1 MLLCVN
7 LQVAFVQQNKNI
19 GQSPKRKVIK
29 MKKFA
34 SVLLAVLVA
43 FSMFSFVV
51 SAAAPKLT
59 VSADKTNVKAGDTVT
74 VTVKL
79 AEKSGL
85 GVLTFKVNYD
95 SSVLEATKMEAGDLG
110 ATVNVKTGI
119 ATMATATTFEAA
131 GTVCTMT
138 FKALKDGEANVT
150 LDVTE
155 AYDANLNEVTVEK
168 GSVKVTVG
176 AGETTTAA
184 PETTT
189 AAPET
194 TTAAP
199 ETTTQAPETT
209 EHVCT
214 WSSWAETK
222 APTCQAEGVKTRNCT
237 VCGEAETEAVAK
249 VDCAYKWVVTKE
261 ATATAYGEKA
271 LKCTMCG
278 DVKETQKLALKT
290 EGSGAGTTTK
300 PVIPGT
306 DAIA

>member
-1 MLLCVN
+1 
-7 LQVAFVQQNKNI
+7 
-19 GQSPKRKVIK
+19 

-59 VSADKTNVKAGDTVT
+59 VTADKTNVKAGDTVT

-79 AEKSGL
+79 SEKSGL
-85 GVLTFKVNYD
+85 GVLTFKVKYD
-95 SSVLEATKMEAGDLG
+95 SSVLKATDMKAGDLG

-138 FKALKDGEANVT
+138 FEALKDGEANVT
-150 LDVTE
+150 LEVTE
-155 AYDANLNEVTVEK
+155 AYDANLSEVTMDA

-176 AGETTTAA
+176 AGETTTE
-184 PETTT
+184 PTT
-189 AAPET
+189 AEP
-194 TTAAP
+194 TTAEP
-199 ETTTQAPETT
+199 TTAEPTTEPTT

-237 VCGEAETEAVAK
+237 VCGESETEAIAK